1 MHQRHL
7 NCTCAIS
14 PTGTINPF
22 LSQPLLPGVKSNHTG
37 ANLILR
43 LYVIPI
49 CFANLLITGLFTRL
63 AVLHLASLYL
73 HYFRQMG
80 NSSDGVQGDL
90 DTQGAIM
97 AQRRC
102 IILAIVGSTPSSNSS
117 MALIMESGFLS
128 SVKLWLDDILSGVV
142 GESPEAHVFAS
153 NVLFPTKCAL
163 FPVGGVDLLLHL
175 LSNIVSLPVTKSNVK
190 DSGMGKAIGSIE
202 KHKMCVGTPNE
213 ASIKERVSLVKGA
226 WQKSVKSLK
235 EKNSVETSSELDS
248 ESMGSSSKREM
259 DTSSKI
265 DLAPAAKKAR
275 TDDRKKSSSLMS
287 LLNKVKP
294 DSDPSKKSMA
304 ESEANSSSDTKTK
317 LTGGAHDGK
326 SPLAC
331 ITRTTEHIIL
341 TFHRVM

>member
-1 MHQRHL
+1 M
-7 NCTCAIS
+7 
-14 PTGTINPF
+14 
-22 LSQPLLPGVKSNHTG
+22 
-37 ANLILR
+37 
-43 LYVIPI
+43 
-49 CFANLLITGLFTRL
+49 FA
-63 AVLHLASLYL
+63 
-73 HYFRQMG
+73 
-80 NSSDGVQGDL
+80 
-90 DTQGAIM
+90 
-97 AQRRC
+97 
-102 IILAIVGSTPSSNSS
+102 
-117 MALIMESGFLS
+117 
-128 SVKLWLDDILSGVV
+128 
-142 GESPEAHVFAS
+142 
-153 NVLFPTKCAL
+153 TKC
-163 FPVGGVDLLLHL
+163 FPAGGVDLLLHL

-331 ITRTTEHIIL
+331 ITRTTEHITL